1 MHITTGGFSMEN
13 DNTLYWFA
21 ATIRNAQWKKVG
33 RRLAELDIRYY
44 IPQTFNT
51 LLFIHT
57 TKATALSLVNSS
69 TVSARYIIDHYTHT
83 LLHVPQKQ
91 MEDFMRVMDLSPDAE
106 CMTQVPFRTGGRVRV
121 IKGALNGV
129 EGNIEELPE
138 GLYLVVSVC
147 SLLSAKVEIP
157 KSYVIAID

>member
-1 MHITTGGFSMEN
+1 MRVYKGALIMDTEGSPC
-13 DNTLYWFA
+13 WFA

-33 RRLAELDIRYY
+33 QRLAELGVKYY
-44 IPQTFNT
+44 IPQAYNT

-57 TKATALSLVNSS
+57 VKTTALSLVNSG
-69 TVSARYIIDHYTHT
+69 TISARYLIDHSTHT
-83 LLHVPQKQ
+83 LLQVPSKQ
-91 MEDFMRVMDLSPDAE
+91 MEDFIRVMDLSPDAE
-106 CMTQVPFRTGGRVRV
+106 CMTQMPFRVGGRVKV

-129 EGNIEELPE
+129 EGDIVELQD

-157 KSYVIAID
+157 KSYVVAID